1 MTPNG
6 WLQIAFF
13 SICFLLVAKPLGLY
27 LVRVF
32 DGSVRW
38 LRPVEN
44 LLYRI
49 SGVNPQED
57 QHWTRYAAGMLL
69 FSGASMLLTYVA
81 LRVQHLLPLNP
92 QAFAAVPDRQAF
104 ETAASFTTNTN
115 WQSYSGESMMSY
127 LSQMMQLAFHN
138 FISAAVGIALAV
150 ALVRGIA
157 RRGSEARG
165 RLGNFWADLVRCTLY
180 VLLPLS
186 LIAALF
192 MVQQGVIQNFKPYL
206 EVTTLG
212 AARRR
217 WRWVSGRQK
226 QSSSAANG
234 GGLAQ
239 PPIETDRG
247 RTSLVLIF
255 APSALPGC
263 DRMVPRRLGGVTHV
277 RALRRWSA
285 PTG

>member
-1 MTPNG
+1 MTTNG
-6 WLQIAFF
+6 WVQIAFF

-32 DGSVRW
+32 DGSLRW

-69 FSGASMLLTYVA
+69 FSAASMLFTYVA
-81 LRVQHLLPLNP
+81 LRIQHLLPLNP
-92 QAFAAVPDRQAF
+92 QSFAAVPDRQAF

-115 WQSYSGESMMSY
+115 WQSYSGESTMSY

-165 RLGNFWADLVRCTLY
+165 LRPRASAHRRSGAERA
-180 VLLPLS
+180 PLS
-186 LIAALF
+186 PRAPHGGEIKWILASAKIRRCSAS
-192 MVQQGVIQNFKPYL
+192 
-206 EVTTLG
+206 
-212 AARRR
+212 RRR
-217 WRWVSGRQK
+217 T
-226 QSSSAANG
+226 SS
-234 GGLAQ
+234 
-239 PPIETDRG
+239 
-247 RTSLVLIF
+247 
-255 APSALPGC
+255 
-263 DRMVPRRLGGVTHV
+263 PRNV
-277 RALRRWSA
+277 R
-285 PTG
+285 